1 LRARN
6 VRVLDLG
13 ETPVADPRALYFA
26 HDPHLNPEG
35 HRHVAEALLRA
46 FDQAGDVLRSHKR

>member
-1 LRARN
+1 